1 MSANYNPLQAE
12 KEILEFWKFDRI
24 YEKAK
29 QKNKDKQKF
38 YFLDGPPYT
47 SGRIHIGQAWNK
59 SLKDTVLR
67 YKRMNGF
74 DVFDRA
80 GYDMHGLPTEHKAEE
95 ELKLKNKD
103 EIPAFGVEKFVEKCR
118 EICIRNMQF
127 MNTDFSRLGIWMDFE
142 NAYQSITHEFIDA
155 EWWLIKKAHEN
166 KRLYLGKKTMH
177 WCAHCGTSLAK
188 HELDYETRKDD
199 SIYIK
204 FPVENKENIE
214 KKEKEF
220 LIVWTTTPWTLAFNL
235 GVMVN
240 PELEYVRA
248 KVEDEIWIVAKQLAN
263 VFISAVAEKKFE
275 IIEEFSGEKLKGL
288 KYTHPWKDEIKPFN
302 EITSEKIHTVV
313 LSSEYV
319 TTSAGSGLV
328 HMAPGCG
335 PEDYEVGHR
344 EGLPPFNNLDE
355 LGRFPVSMG
364 KFSGFIAKRDDGKF
378 VEALGKYLIAKV
390 PIEHEYP
397 NCWRCHKPVVFRTTE
412 QWFFKV
418 EDLKD
423 EMRNLNKQVFW
434 QPNWAGS
441 NWFDSWIDNLRDNG
455 ITRQRYW
462 GVPLPVW
469 VCKKCENY
477 VVIGS
482 QHELKQ
488 LSGQVPKDYHKPW
501 IDEITLPCV
510 CGEKMNR
517 VQDVLDVWIDSGITS
532 WSALNYPQKKDLFE
546 KLFPADFIL
555 EGKDQI
561 RGWFNMLLIASMV
574 SMKKHPYKAVYMH
587 GFVQDSQGRKMSK
600 SLGNVIS
607 PYEIID
613 VYGADTLRYY
623 MISGANPGID
633 INYNMEDMKV
643 KNKNLVVLWN
653 LHNYLLDLI
662 ANHNIDIH
670 TLLKEK
676 IMPDVEEQYI
686 LSKLHST
693 IRKATKLMEEYR
705 LNEVPLIIEEL
716 FLELSRTYIQF
727 VREKID
733 EGDAKLVVYTIYKV
747 LFETLKIFSIIAPFI
762 TESIYQNLRNK
773 LKLKEES
780 IHLSDW
786 PKYDEGLINKNLE
799 EQFTVVKGVIQSILF
814 ARDKIALG
822 VRWPLKEVVITTKDN
837 SIEQAVSELQEI
849 IKAYTNIKEV
859 KVMANLPDAKINI
872 RADFNQIGPDFKE
885 LAPKI
890 IARLTIESP
899 QSILS
904 HIEKEEKFAMD
915 IDGNKVNIV
924 KEHLIVTK
932 EIPER
937 YAESEFKGGF
947 VYINKILTEEL
958 EAEGFT
964 REIIRRVQSLRK
976 KAGLEKKDKISL
988 VILLDNRLREMI
1000 SKHSAHIKAKVNAVE
1015 FMLSE
1020 VPVENERFKH
1030 SSKEK
1035 IKGKEITI
1043 YLDRL
1048 S

>member
-1 MSANYNPLQAE
+1 MYYNYIPLESE
-12 KEILEFWKFDRI
+12 KAILDFWKFERI

-29 QKNKDKQKF
+29 ARNKGKEKF

-59 SLKDTVLR
+59 SLKDAVLR
-67 YKRMNGF
+67 YKRMKGF

-103 EIPAFGVEKFVEKCR
+103 DIPAFGVEKFIEKCR
-118 EICIRNMQF
+118 EICTRNMQF
-127 MNTDFSRLGIWMDFE
+127 MNTDFQRLGIWMDFE
-142 NAYQSITHEFIDA
+142 NAYQSITPEFIDA

-166 KRLYLGKKTMH
+166 NRLYLGKKTMH

-199 SIYIK
+199 SVYIK
-204 FPVENKENIE
+204 FPVEG
-214 KKEKEF
+214 KEKEF

-248 KVEDEIWIVAKQLAN
+248 EVDDETWIIAKLLAN
-263 VFISAVAEKKFE
+263 VFISAVAEKKFK
-275 IIEEFSGEKLKGL
+275 IIEELSGEKLKGL
-288 KYTHPWKDEIKPFN
+288 KYVHPWRDEIKSFS
-302 EITSEKIHTVV
+302 EIDSPKVHTVV
-313 LSSEYV
+313 MSAEYV
-319 TTSAGSGLV
+319 TTDAGSGLV
-328 HMAPGCG
+328 HLAPGCG

-355 LGRFPVSMG
+355 LGRFPESMG

-378 VEALGKYLIAKV
+378 IEALGEHLIAKV
-390 PIEHEYP
+390 PVEHEYP
-397 NCWRCHKPVVFRTTE
+397 NCWRCHKPVIFRTTE
-412 QWFFKV
+412 QWFFRV
-418 EDLKD
+418 EDLKE
-423 EMRNLNKQVFW
+423 EMRALNKEVFW

-469 VCKKCENY
+469 ICKKCDNY

-488 LSGQVPKDYHKPW
+488 LSGQQPKELHKPW

-517 VQDVLDVWIDSGITS
+517 VPDVLDVWIDSGVAS
-532 WSALNYPQKKDLFE
+532 WAALNYPQKTDSFE

-561 RGWFNMLLIASMV
+561 RGWFNMLLIAAMV

-613 VYGADTLRYY
+613 VYGSDTLRYY

-633 INYNMEDMKV
+633 INYNLEDMKV
-643 KNKNLVVLWN
+643 KNRNLVVLWN

-662 ANHNIDIH
+662 VNHKIDVE
-670 TLLKEK
+670 TLFKEK

-686 LSKLHST
+686 LSKLNST
-693 IRKATKLMEEYR
+693 VKKATELMDSYR
-705 LNEVPLIIEEL
+705 INEVPVIIEEL

-727 VREKID
+727 VRDKID
-733 EGDAKLVVYTIYKV
+733 DGEARVVVYALYKV

-762 TESIYQNLRNK
+762 TEGIYQNLRSK

-780 IHLSDW
+780 VHLLDW
-786 PKYDEGLINKNLE
+786 PSFDEGLINKKLE
-799 EQFTVVKGVIQSILF
+799 AQFAVVKGVIQAILF
-814 ARDKIALG
+814 ARDKAALG
-822 VRWPLKEVVITTKDN
+822 VRWPLKEVIITTHD
-837 SIEQAVSELQEI
+837 SAIEEAVSELQEI
-849 IKAYTNIKEV
+849 IRTYTNVKEV
-859 KVMANLPDAKINI
+859 RVMSSLPGIKLNI
-872 RADFNQIGPDFKE
+872 RGDFNQIGPDFKE
-885 LAPKI
+885 FAPKV
-890 IARLTIESP
+890 IARLSIDSP
-899 QSILS
+899 QSILA
-904 HIEKEEKFAMD
+904 HLEKEQKFPMN
-915 IDGNKVNIV
+915 IDGVIVNVV
-924 KEHLIVTK
+924 KEHLIITK
-932 EIPER
+932 EIPEQFV
-937 YAESEFKGGF
+937 ESEFRNGH

-958 EAEGFT
+958 EAEGYT
-964 REIIRRVQSLRK
+964 REIIRRIQSLRK
-976 KAGLEKKDKISL
+976 RAGLDKRDKIAL
-988 VILLDNRLREMI
+988 AIQLDNRLREMI
-1000 SKHSAHIKAKVNAVE
+1000 SRHIAQIKAKVNAVE
-1015 FMLSE
+1015 FMLTE
-1020 VPVENERFKH
+1020 VEKIERFKH

-1035 IKGKEITI
+1035 IKGKEIVI
-1043 YLDRL
+1043 YLEKKEE
-1048 S
+1048 